1 MATATKRQ
9 APTGGVKVI
18 KHKAWNT
25 KKYYTFCGFLARTY
39 RRVPKRV
46 RFKSSMVNDANQ
58 HLCGGW
64 TYFGYENDSD
74 YIERRLIAGKKPLG
88 SMSDW
93 SKAAADDRAKRLRAA
108 GLVAK
113 VSRNT
118 QIKGL
123 WNIEACHDIRV
134 RDIGDLGALIGDYT
148 SSVPAF
154 TPEFNAEFLK
164 HGSRKLS
171 SFLGGKW
178 DIEDCPP
185 WLTGLILGYPVENT
199 ISLYFE

>member
-1 MATATKRQ
+1 
-9 APTGGVKVI
+9 
-18 KHKAWNT
+18 
-25 KKYYTFCGFLARTY
+25 
-39 RRVPKRV
+39 VPKRV
-46 RFKSSMVNDANQ
+46 RFKSKMVNDANQ

-64 TYFGYENDSD
+64 TYFGYGNDD
-74 YIERRLIAGKKPLG
+74 DKIERRLIAGKKPLG

-93 SKAAADDRAKRLRAA
+93 SKAAAGQRARRLRAA

-113 VSRNT
+113 VSKNRH
-118 QIKGL
+118 ISGL
-123 WNIEACHDIRV
+123 WDVEACHDIRV

-148 SSVPAF
+148 SSAPAL